1 MKNTIAGIII
11 GLVAGY
17 LGPLITGYSAA
28 IAILEAFRALLSDGG
43 AVLWEIFVVHLL
55 GYGLIVFTLIFLAS
69 RLIKLHPWATA
80 AIAII
85 ACEATLYFFHTSEYT
100 LYLPHIVALVFF
112 AFLSATL
119 SKKSANI
126 SPAV

>member
-17 LGPLITGYSAA
+17 LGPLITEYSAA
-28 IAILEAFRALLSDGG
+28 IAIPEAFKAFLSDEG

>member
-17 LGPLITGYSAA
+17 LGPLITGYSSA
-28 IAILEAFRALLSDGG
+28 IAIPETFRAFLSGGG
-43 AVLWEIFVVHLL
+43 AVLWEVFVVHLL
-55 GYGLIVFTLIFLAS
+55 GYGLIVFTFVFLAS

-80 AIAII
+80 ATAII
-85 ACEATLYFFHTSEYT
+85 TCEATLYFFHTSEYT
-100 LYLPHIVALVFF
+100 LHVPHIVALAFC

-119 SKKSANI
+119 SRKSANI